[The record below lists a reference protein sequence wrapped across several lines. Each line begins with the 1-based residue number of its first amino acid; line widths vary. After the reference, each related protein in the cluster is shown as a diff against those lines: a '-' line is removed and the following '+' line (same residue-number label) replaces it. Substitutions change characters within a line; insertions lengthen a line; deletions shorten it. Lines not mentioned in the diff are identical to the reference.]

1 MGNKYFRGFMM
12 GAMIGVAAG
21 MVILP
26 QLNASTRK
34 RIAQTSRKMVNKAGD
49 TVGDM
54 MDME

>member
-34 RIAQTSRKMVNKAGD
+34 RIMQTGQKMVNKAGD

-54 MDME
+54 IDME